1 MGVGGHMRIF
11 GAIAVVGGVLAAAAM
26 PGIASAHHQPPV
38 NYVSTAAST
47 APTVNGV
54 LGAGEWD
61 DAPSSFLLFGE
72 ISGSVRFKHDSQY
85 LYVALTVADGVVGT
99 KSIGM
104 YFDDDHDGVKDP
116 GEDAILSFVGPGDT
130 GSDFY
135 WSSTGD
141 IGGAS
146 HYADGSNAPGTTPP
160 GNGTNDV
167 IAGGTEVGGQVTF
180 ELRHPLCS
188 TDDVHDVCLRPG
200 DTAGV
205 HFQYQ
210 SGGPFWGATRGHRAL
225 TPATGPI

>member
-1 MGVGGHMRIF
+1 MGVGGNMRILS
-11 GAIAVVGGVLAAAAM
+11 ASAVLVGMLAAAAL
-26 PGIASAHHQPPV
+26 PGIASAHRQPPV
-38 NYVSTAAST
+38 NYVSTAVST

-72 ISGSVRFKHDSQY
+72 ISGFVRFKHDSQY
-85 LYVALTVADGVVGT
+85 LYVAVTVADGVVGT

-104 YFDDDHDGVKDP
+104 YFDDDHDGLKDP
-116 GEDAILSFVGPGDT
+116 GEDAILSFVGAGNT

-146 HYADGSNAPGTTPP
+146 HYGDGSNAPGTTPP

-210 SGGPFWGATRGHRAL
+210 SGGPFWGARGHRAL